1 MRIIYIPIDERP
13 CNTLV
18 VERIADTATD
28 VDLLLPPKSLFG
40 YKKEP
45 ADNEG
50 IWNWIKNTASDTD
63 AMILSI
69 DMLVYGGLLPS
80 RIHYLK
86 EETAVKWIER
96 LRSFRELYPELP
108 IYASSM
114 IMRTPKYSSS
124 DEEPAYY
131 EEWGREIFMQAYL
144 KDKQNIGELTN
155 DEIVELN
162 AIKQNLP
169 AHYLKDY
176 ENRRSFN
183 KKVNQFMLD
192 LVNEGVINFLAIPQ
206 DDSAEYGYTARD
218 QAAVIGKRDQLRLYS
233 NVHIY
238 PGADEVGATLLTR
251 IYNTFHQQCPNIYTI
266 WSSTL
271 GPQIIPMYED
281 RPFAESLK
289 AHILASGCQLA
300 AHAEEADLI
309 LAYNTPG
316 QVMQEAWN
324 QSKKD
329 ITYSSFRNIFH
340 FVNQIDVHVKQGRKV
355 MVADSAY
362 ANGGD
367 SQLITLLDE
376 AGVLDQLLSY
386 KGWNTNCNTL
396 GTTIAQGV
404 LGLNGEQNVIQ
415 QNVIYHILDD
425 YFYQAEIRMEMTRD
439 FLETYHL
446 TYFDL
451 KDKADLVSKE
461 RDKRLWRRYNN
472 FLMHSF
478 NDFEIEN
485 LQTYAPWNRMFEC
498 GLELKIKTI

>member
-1 MRIIYIPIDERP
+1 MKIIYIPIDERP

-50 IWNWIKNTASDTD
+50 IWNWVKNRASDAE

-69 DMLVYGGLLPS
+69 DMLLYGGLLPS

-124 DEEPAYY
+124 DEEPTYY

-144 KDKQNIGELTN
+144 KDKQKISALTN
-155 DEIVELN
+155 DEAVELDT
-162 AIKQNLP
+162 IKQNLP
-169 AHYLKDY
+169 VHYLKDY
-176 ENRRSFN
+176 EKRRSFN
-183 KKVNQFMLD
+183 MKVNQSVLD

-218 QAAVIGKRDQLRLYS
+218 QAAVIAKRDQLRLYN

-251 IYNTFHQQCPNIYTI
+251 IYNTFHQKCPKVYTI
-266 WSSTL
+266 WSSIL

-289 AHILASGCQLA
+289 AHILASGCQLVA
-300 AHAEEADLI
+300 QAEDADLI

-316 QVMQEAWN
+316 QVMQESWDQN
-324 QSKKD
+324 KKD

-340 FVNQIDVHVKQGRKV
+340 FVKRIDSYVKQGRRV

-367 SQLITLLDE
+367 SQLISLLDE
-376 AGVLDQLLSY
+376 AEILDKLLSY

-415 QNVIYHILDD
+415 QNLMYHILDD

-439 FLETYHL
+439 FLEAYNL

-451 KDKADLVSKE
+451 KDKAELVSKE
-461 RDKRLWRRYNN
+461 RDKRLWKRYNN

-478 NDFEIEN
+478 RDFEIEK

-498 GLELKIKTI
+498 GIELKIKTI